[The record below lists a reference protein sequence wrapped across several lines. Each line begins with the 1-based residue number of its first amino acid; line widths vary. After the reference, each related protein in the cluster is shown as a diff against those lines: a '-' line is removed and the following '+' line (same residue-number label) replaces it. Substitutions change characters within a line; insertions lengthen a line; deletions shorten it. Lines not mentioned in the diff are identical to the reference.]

1 MKKLKDL
8 ELRKLILELEL
19 LEMDEKYNLEFV
31 DNYRP
36 LFNEHLRKVSP
47 DFKEPTPTPP
57 PTEGEEPTPPQET
70 PVFQVDEE
78 ELKKIKKIYKEIS
91 KICHPDKTSDI
102 NLNEMYIQA
111 KLLYEKNDL
120 LGLITVA
127 QKLSLNFEIEEND
140 VSILKRTL
148 ADKKSKLLKIEGTF
162 LWLWANSSTEEEKES
177 IIKMY
182 VEQFK

>member
-91 KICHPDKTSDI
+91 KICHPDKTSDTFSSFFLCRPLSGSSISTMVGSRIDILTAILSHLFSALLKELTVSPSEFFKTGADPVSQLNGFPI
-102 NLNEMYIQA
+102 N
-111 KLLYEKNDL
+111 
-120 LGLITVA
+120 GLISA
-127 QKLSLNFEIEEND
+127 S
-140 VSILKRTL
+140 
-148 ADKKSKLLKIEGTF
+148 EGII
-162 LWLWANSSTEEEKES
+162 SSTNS
-177 IIKMY
+177 
-182 VEQFK
+182 